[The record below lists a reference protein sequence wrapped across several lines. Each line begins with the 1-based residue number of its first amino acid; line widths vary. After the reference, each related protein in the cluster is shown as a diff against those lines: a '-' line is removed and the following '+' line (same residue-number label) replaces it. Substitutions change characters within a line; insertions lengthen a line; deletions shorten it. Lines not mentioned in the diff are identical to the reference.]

1 MGQLRAPSPPR
12 GLVIREAEEN
22 DLDAVAA
29 LLQAADDARV
39 LSADGLRHR
48 RRTRP
53 ERGRMIDVV
62 AEPSPPPGFR
72 CIAMRAVA
80 PEAAHEAITAA
91 AIDEPTPV
99 PNDDIRLDDFVREW
113 DDPDLDLDA
122 STAVVDETG
131 RVAAFTFIKVVGS

>member
-62 AEPSPPPGFR
+62 AELDGVVVGAGGAGLNTDTTTVGAAWGFVTVDVER
-72 CIAMRAVA
+72 RRQGVGDA
-80 PEAAHEAITAA
+80 
-91 AIDEPTPV
+91 
-99 PNDDIRLDDFVREW
+99 L
-113 DDPDLDLDA
+113 A
-122 STAVVDETG
+122 STLLDHL
-131 RVAAFTFIKVVGS
+131 RSVGATKATTLIRWTQEGERWALARG